1 MYSYPFF
8 SFPYMR
14 RYPSFRAGTQV
25 QPMKR
30 GNFSSASQ
38 SMQIEKNIPK
48 EDSPKKG
55 QSSKRTTERANNSN
69 FLGNLFHQEE
79 RDDEDPF
86 FEIFGLKLYYDDILL
101 ICLIFFLYQEDVK
114 DQYLLF
120 ALVLLLL
127 S

>member
-14 RYPSFRAGTQV
+14 RYPVNSARRNFSYV
-25 QPMKR
+25 EQPMPR
-30 GNFSSASQ
+30 
-38 SMQIEKNIPK
+38 EKNTQK
-48 EDSPKKG
+48 EDSSQKE
-55 QSSKRTTERANNSN
+55 QSSKRTTERTNSSN
-69 FLGNLFHQEE
+69 FLGNLFRQEE

-101 ICLIFFLYQEDVK
+101 ICLIFFLYQEEVK